1 MNILSSKCYLG
12 LSICLFCI
20 IGKSIS
26 SKDSDVVS
34 TIHKSLVR
42 INSYMEYLRTVD
54 PSENYHLLKFLK
66 LLVSDQQSTNFEIKT
81 VLQSSK
87 KTAKYKF
94 KNTLIY
100 SLLEEATSEWKT
112 HNIWQQEG
120 QVKIMEEFLVKF
132 VENKKVE
139 INSQCIEIARK
150 VVENVE
156 K

>member
-1 MNILSSKCYLG
+1 
-12 LSICLFCI
+12 
-20 IGKSIS
+20 
-26 SKDSDVVS
+26 
-34 TIHKSLVR
+34 
-42 INSYMEYLRTVD
+42 MEYLRTVD